1 MKSFVLLVSAFFNFK
16 KGVKMVAKI
25 KKNEVLNDLVFMIE
39 THRQNAYRKINEEL
53 VSMYYDVGK
62 YLSERVMNEEWGSK
76 VIENIANEIKKLYP
90 NLKGFE
96 KRGLFRMMQFYETY
110 KDNEIVSP
118 LVTQISWTNNL
129 LIFSHKSNIEEKEFY
144 IRLCIKNNYSKRE
157 LERQITSHYYE
168 RYLLSNGNAL
178 ESYEKLIDE
187 DDYPNTRLLD
197 MYSLEFLDLP
207 NNYRE
212 KDLKNAIVDN
222 MKDFILEIG
231 KDFSFISKEYR
242 IVVDGIDF
250 YIDLLFYNRYLKC
263 LFAFELKVDGF
274 KPEYVSKMSFYL
286 EALDRQVKKKEE
298 NLSVGVILCS
308 SKNQT
313 VVEYS
318 TARNTS
324 QLLIAEYNTRVL
336 DTKLLKQRLV
346 ELRTI
351 LDK

>member
-1 MKSFVLLVSAFFNFK
+1 MEKE
-16 KGVKMVAKI
+16 I
-25 KKNEVLNDLVFMIE
+25 KKTEVLNDLVSMIE

-53 VSMYYDVGK
+53 VSMYYEVGR
-62 YLSERVMNEEWGSK
+62 YLSKKVARENWGSK
-76 VIENIANEIKKLYP
+76 VIENIAYEVKKLYP
-90 NLKGFE
+90 NLKGFD
-96 KRGLFRMMQFYETY
+96 KRGLFRMMQFYDTY

-118 LVTQISWTNNL
+118 LVTQINWTNNL
-129 LIFSHKSNIEEKEFY
+129 LILSHKSSIEEKEFY

-157 LERQITSHYYE
+157 LERQIKSHYYE

-187 DDYPNTRLLD
+187 DDYPNTKLLD
-197 MYSLEFLDLP
+197 INSLEFLDLP
-207 NNYRE
+207 NNYKE

-231 KDFSFISKEYR
+231 KDFTFIGKEYR
-242 IVVDGIDF
+242 VVVGGIDF
-250 YIDLLFYNRYLKC
+250 YIDLLFYNRNLKC
-263 LFAFELKVDGF
+263 LFAFEQKVDDF
-274 KPEYVSKMSFYL
+274 KPEYVSKKNFYL
-286 EALDRQVKKKEE
+286 EALDRNEKKEE
-298 NLSVGVILCS
+298 ENPSIGVILCS
-308 SKNQT
+308 NKNQA

-324 QLLIAEYNTRVL
+324 SLLIAEYNTKIL
-336 DTKLLKQRLV
+336 DTKLLEQKLV